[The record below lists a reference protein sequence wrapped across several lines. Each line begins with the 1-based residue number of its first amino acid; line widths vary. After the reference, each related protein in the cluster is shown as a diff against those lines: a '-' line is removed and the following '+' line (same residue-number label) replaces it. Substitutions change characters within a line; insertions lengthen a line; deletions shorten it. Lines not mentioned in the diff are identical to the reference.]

1 MTKELKL
8 GAQFRDAS
16 FSSVEIRADGG
27 QKKLALSASSTE
39 PYQRIYGTE
48 VLSHDSKSI
57 RMDRFQRSAVPL
69 LFNHNWDDAI
79 GMVTGARIENN
90 RLMVDAQ
97 PFDTQRA
104 NEVLKMVEGG
114 LRNVSIG
121 YHVHEFSVNE
131 KTDTYTATDWE
142 PLEVSIVTVPADAT
156 VGIGRSQE
164 LAPVSV
170 RVNVAQPAAQAA
182 FNKETEMAETQAAA
196 GVSAVQVIDNGMQ
209 ERLRITTI
217 NKLCAQHKISEEQ
230 RDAYIGDGKSA
241 EEVATAILDV
251 IAERAKN
258 SVKPT
263 ELDLSKGDTQKFSL
277 MRAVMAAHDK
287 NWSKAGFEAECSKA
301 IAQRLGTVP
310 DPHKFYV
317 PLDIQRRQ
325 TPAPADMGK
334 YGLQKRDLGAASGSA
349 GGYLVGTA
357 NQSFIELLR
366 NRSVAF
372 NMGARSLSGLTGN
385 VTIPR
390 QTGAGTAYWLANET
404 TAATESQQT
413 FGQLSLTPKT
423 VGAYTEISRQLAL
436 QSSPDAEG
444 LVNADLAAVVALAV
458 DTAVLNGSGASGQPT
473 GIINTAGIGSVT
485 GTSIAYAGILEFQ
498 TDTAGSNALFGSS
511 GYVTTPAVAA
521 LLMQRVKFTSTASP
535 IWEGNVLDGSITG
548 LRAMAS
554 NQLPSA
560 NLLFGAFDQVIVGE
574 WGVLEVEVNPYAN
587 FAAGIMGVRAMYS
600 VDVGVRYAAAF
611 SLATSVT

>member
-1 MTKELKL
+1 MTKEIKL

-16 FSSVEIRADGG
+16 FSSVEIRADGA

-48 VLSHDSKSI
+48 VLSHDSKAI
-57 RMDRFQRSAVPL
+57 RMDRFSRSAVPL

-182 FNKETEMAETQAAA
+182 FYKETQMAEAQAAA

-217 NKLCAQHKISEEQ
+217 NKLCAQHKIGEDQ
-230 RDAYIGDGKSA
+230 RDSYIGEGKSA
-241 EEVATAILDV
+241 EDVATAILDV
-251 IAERAKN
+251 IAQRAK
-258 SVKPT
+258 SGVKPT
-263 ELDLSKGDTQKFSL
+263 ELDLSKSDTQKFSL

-317 PLDIQRRQ
+317 PLDIQRKQ
-325 TPAPADMGK
+325 LPTPTDMTQ
-334 YGLQKRDLGAASGSA
+334 YGLHKRDLAAATGSA
-349 GGYLVGTA
+349 GGYLVGTN
-357 NQSFIELLR
+357 NQSFVELLR

-390 QTGAGTAYWLANET
+390 HTGAGTAYWLANET
-404 TAATESQQT
+404 TGITESQQT

-444 LVNADLAAVVALAV
+444 LVNSDLAAVVALAL

-498 TDTAGSNALFGSS
+498 TDTAGSNALFGTS
-511 GYVTTPAVAA
+511 GYVTTPTVAA

-535 IWEGNVLDGSITG
+535 LWEGNVLDGSVTG
-548 LRAMAS
+548 LRAMSS
-554 NQLPSA
+554 NQVPSG
-560 NLLFGAFDQVIVGE
+560 NLLFGAFDQVVVGE

-600 VDVGVRYAAAF
+600 LDVGVRYAAAF

>member
-1 MTKELKL
+1 
-8 GAQFRDAS
+8 
-16 FSSVEIRADGG
+16 
-27 QKKLALSASSTE
+27 
-39 PYQRIYGTE
+39 
-48 VLSHDSKSI
+48 
-57 RMDRFQRSAVPL
+57 
-69 LFNHNWDDAI
+69 
-79 GMVTGARIENN
+79 
-90 RLMVDAQ
+90 
-97 PFDTQRA
+97 
-104 NEVLKMVEGG
+104 
-114 LRNVSIG
+114 
-121 YHVHEFSVNE
+121 
-131 KTDTYTATDWE
+131 
-142 PLEVSIVTVPADAT
+142 
-156 VGIGRSQE
+156 
-164 LAPVSV
+164 
-170 RVNVAQPAAQAA
+170 
-182 FNKETEMAETQAAA
+182 
-196 GVSAVQVIDNGMQ
+196 
-209 ERLRITTI
+209 
-217 NKLCAQHKISEEQ
+217 
-230 RDAYIGDGKSA
+230 
-241 EEVATAILDV
+241 
-251 IAERAKN
+251 
-258 SVKPT
+258 
-263 ELDLSKGDTQKFSL
+263 
-277 MRAVMAAHDK
+277 
-287 NWSKAGFEAECSKA
+287 
-301 IAQRLGTVP
+301 
-310 DPHKFYV
+310 
-317 PLDIQRRQ
+317 
-325 TPAPADMGK
+325 MGK

>member
-1 MTKELKL
+1 MSIEIKL
-8 GAQFRDAS
+8 GPQVRDAAGGI
-16 FSSVEIRADGG
+16 VEVRADG
-27 QKKLALSASSTE
+27 KDRKLTLSASSTE
-39 PYQRIYGTE
+39 PYGRDYGVE
-48 VLSHDSKSI
+48 VLSHQSNAI
-57 RMDRFQRSAVPL
+57 RMERFNRAAVPL
-69 LFNHNWDDAI
+69 LFNHNWDDPI
-79 GMVTGARIENN
+79 GMVTGARVENN

-97 PFDTQRA
+97 VFATQRA
-104 NEVLKMVEGG
+104 EEVLTMVQGG

-121 YHVHEFSVNE
+121 YRVHEFAVDQ
-131 KTDTYTATDWE
+131 KTDTYTAVDWE
-142 PLEVSIVTVPADAT
+142 PLEVSVVTVPADST
-156 VGIGRSQE
+156 VGIGRKDEQ
-164 LAPVSV
+164 LIVAVRTQVS
-170 RVNVAQPAAQAA
+170 QPAAQAA
-182 FNKETEMAETQAAA
+182 FKEQAKMADTQAAA
-196 GVSAVQVIDNGMQ
+196 GENAVKVIDNGMQ

-217 NKLCAQHKISEEQ
+217 NKLCAQHKIADDQ
-230 RDAYIGDGKSA
+230 RDAYIGEGKSA
-241 EEVATAILDV
+241 EDVATAILDV
-251 IAERAKN
+251 IAQRAKTGA
-258 SVKPT
+258 KPT

-325 TPAPADMGK
+325 VPTSFSGM
-334 YGLQKRDLGAASGSA
+334 QQRDISAASGSA
-349 GGYLVGTA
+349 GGYLVGTN
-357 NQSFIELLR
+357 NQSFIDLLR

-390 QTGAGTAYWLANET
+390 HTGAATAYWLANET
-404 TAATESQQT
+404 TSITESQQT

-436 QSSPDAEG
+436 QSSPDAEA
-444 LVNADLAAVVALAV
+444 LVNSDLATVVSLAI
-458 DTAVLNGSGASGQPT
+458 DSAVLNGSGASGQPT

-498 TDTAGSNALFGSS
+498 TDTAASNALFGSS
-511 GYVTTPAVAA
+511 GYVTTPTVAA

-554 NQLPSA
+554 NQMPSA
-560 NLLFGAFDQVIVGE
+560 NILFGAFDQVVVGE